1 MQMLAAQ
8 AFPFASEQRQGTYSM
23 GWVGQGGVEPG
34 TCLREVEGKPERGSW
49 DAHPRGQWELLASRE
64 ADDSSVIGNAQSPL
78 PAAADTELIPAQVPA
93 ETKPSKP
100 QRLSQSSV
108 RCRKTKALAWNHSV
122 VINVSLGAIQMEG
135 LRARG
140 CLDFIYSLNR
150 PLLF

>member
-1 MQMLAAQ
+1 M
-8 AFPFASEQRQGTYSM
+8 
-23 GWVGQGGVEPG
+23 GVEAD
-34 TCLREVEGKPERGSW
+34 TCLREVEEKPKRAQGGGPGTPTHADNGSYW
-49 DAHPRGQWELLASRE
+49 LPGRQPPETETETETETDK
-64 ADDSSVIGNAQSPL
+64 SSVIGNAQSPL
-78 PAAADTELIPAQVPA
+78 PGAADTGLIPAQVTA

-122 VINVSLGAIQMEG
+122 MINVSLGAIQMEG

-150 PLLF
+150 ALLS